1 MAAAHGWQWTA
12 VADGRIRQRA
22 TSDDGGG
29 QRERRLHR
37 KQAEGCGWLLAG
49 EGSARQVAA
58 DDGSSAL

>member
-12 VADGRIRQRA
+12 ALDGRKRRRV
-22 TSDDGGG
+22 TLDDGGG

-37 KQAEGCGWLLAG
+37 KQAEGCDWLLAG

-58 DDGSSAL
+58 DDGSLAL